1 MFCRIVKTDG
11 GFMEKELIDKLLKL
25 AEDVADVYQKIM
37 VAEVHHQAREVNVY
51 QNQLNFILDFEN
63 SLYKRINEHNVE
75 EYKEYLE
82 KICPDITLDILNALF
97 CSLYFSKNLRVYYRL
112 CFLRDSYYMSNE
124 TTTKDYIQICAY
136 NFLEKKV

>member
-1 MFCRIVKTDG
+1 
-11 GFMEKELIDKLLKL
+11 MEKELIDKLLKL

-97 CSLYFSKNLRVYYRL
+97 
-112 CFLRDSYYMSNE
+112 
-124 TTTKDYIQICAY
+124 
-136 NFLEKKV
+136 

>member
-1 MFCRIVKTDG
+1 MLRMFIK
-11 GFMEKELIDKLLKL
+11 KLWW
-25 AEDVADVYQKIM
+25 QKSIIKQ
-37 VAEVHHQAREVNVY
+37 ENNVY

-97 CSLYFSKNLRVYYRL
+97 
-112 CFLRDSYYMSNE
+112 
-124 TTTKDYIQICAY
+124 
-136 NFLEKKV
+136 